1 MMLDAKLLRENPVSV
16 ENMLK
21 RRGIDFPLDEL
32 IALDK
37 KRRQL
42 IVELQDF
49 RHRKNMLAHTIAQKR
64 AQTEKTD
71 SINTELNDM
80 KEVSNKI
87 IELEKE
93 QESVQS
99 KFLNLMMSIPNLL
112 HESVPSGSSERENVV
127 VKEYEHKTVKTS
139 LSPKDHIDIA
149 TSLDLLDLER
159 AAKISGARFY
169 FLKNELVKMNQA
181 LLNFGLDYLSN
192 SGYTLT
198 QPPYMI
204 RREAMEGA
212 IILGDFEQVIYKV
225 DGEDLYMIGTSEHA
239 VVSMHMDEILEGKKL
254 PSRYASVS
262 PCFRKEAGA
271 HGRDMKGIFRVHQ
284 FEKVEQ
290 VVFCRPEDSW
300 KEHERML
307 DLTEKFYEKLGI
319 PYRTVLLCSA
329 DLGKVSAKTYDIE
342 GWFPGQGSY
351 RELVSCSN
359 CLDYQA
365 RRLRIRFRDNTNE
378 ETKLVHTLNSTL
390 VATERTMVSI
400 IENYQTDNGTI
411 EVPEILQ
418 KYMGDI
424 KEMKVSNSPKIPTA
438 ERNQYRQK

>member
-49 RHRKNMLAHTIAQKR
+49 RHRKNMLAHSVAQKR

-71 SINTELNDM
+71 SINTELDDM
-80 KEVSNKI
+80 KEVSNAI

-127 VKEYEHKTVKTS
+127 VKEYGYKAVKTS

-149 TSLDLLDLER
+149 TSLDLIDLER

-181 LLNFGLDYLSN
+181 LLNFGLNYLSY

-342 GWFPGQGSY
+342 GWFPGQDSY

-411 EVPEILQ
+411 EVPE
-418 KYMGDI
+418 
-424 KEMKVSNSPKIPTA
+424 
-438 ERNQYRQK
+438 